1 MKAVLYLRY
10 SSDKQTEQSIEGQQR
25 VCEDFCRREGYEIVD
40 KYIDRATSA
49 FKNTKKRSEF
59 LRMITEAE
67 NGLWDAVVVYSM
79 DRFSRNRL
87 DALAY
92 KNKLNQAG
100 VRVISATENISDKPE
115 GVILESV
122 LEAMAEYYSLEL
134 SQKITRGM
142 RESALK
148 ANSTG
153 GQLPL
158 GYRIENKKYVVVEE
172 EAAIVREAFDL
183 YVTGHGIK
191 EIIRIFNE
199 KGYRTAKGAEFSY
212 SSFNKMFSNEK
223 YVGIYTYDG
232 IRVENGMPA
241 IISQEVFDA
250 AQLRREANRHAPAQS
265 KAKEPYLLSGK
276 LFCGH
281 CGSAMVAD
289 CTTKP
294 NGTVYRYYT
303 CSAHKRGGKC
313 TKKQVSKEWLERTI
327 VTETIKQLTPELI
340 GWIADITVAA
350 NEEEHSAD
358 KVISAAKAEI
368 ADCESKIGNLVKAI
382 EVSGETLSAL
392 TDRIKVL
399 SAQKRDAE
407 KRIAEAEKQYVK
419 FDRDDVIWFLTQFCS
434 GDTEDPVFCRR
445 LINFLVKKVTLWD
458 VPDGK
463 KEFDVDIEYNVLD
476 SPLLPK
482 NEEVRISDAMD
493 HQSGIRRT
501 FTSGPPGL
509 R

>member
-1 MKAVLYLRY
+1 MEQFGDMCMKAVLYLRY

-40 KYIDRATSA
+40 RYIDRATSA

-59 LRMITEAE
+59 IRMINDAE
-67 NGLWDAVVVYSM
+67 NGLWNAVVVYSM

-87 DALAY
+87 DSLAY
-92 KNKLNQAG
+92 KNKLSQFG
-100 VRVISATENISDKPE
+100 VRVISATENISEKPE

-142 RESALK
+142 HESALK

-183 YVTGHGIK
+183 YAAGHSIK
-191 EIIRIFNE
+191 EILNIFNE
-199 KGYRTAKGAEFSY
+199 KGYRTSKGAKFTY
-212 SSFNKMFSNEK
+212 SSFNKLFSNEK
-223 YVGIYTYDG
+223 YIGVYTYDD
-232 IRVENGMPA
+232 IRVDNGIPP
-241 IISQEVFDA
+241 IISREVFDA
-250 AQLRREANRHAPAQS
+250 VQIRKDENRHAPARS

-289 CTTKP
+289 SASKP

-303 CSAHKRGGKC
+303 CSARKRGDKC
-313 TKKQVSKEWLERTI
+313 TKKQVSKEWLERAI
-327 VTETIKQLTPELI
+327 VTETIKQLSPELI
-340 GWIADITVAA
+340 EWIADITVAA

-358 KVISAAKAEI
+358 RVISAAKAEI
-368 ADCESKIGNLVKAI
+368 ADCEYKIGNLVKAI

-392 TDRIKVL
+392 TDRIKEL

-407 KRIAEAEKQYVK
+407 KRIAEAEKRYVK
-419 FDRDDVIWFLTQFCS
+419 FDRSDVIWFLTQFCS
-434 GDTEDPVFCRR
+434 GDIEDPVFCRR

-463 KEFDVDIEYNVLD
+463 KEFDVDIEYNILD

-482 NEEVRISDAMD
+482 KEEVRICNAMD
-493 HQSGIRRT
+493 HHITIGS
-501 FTSGPPGL
+501 
-509 R
+509 